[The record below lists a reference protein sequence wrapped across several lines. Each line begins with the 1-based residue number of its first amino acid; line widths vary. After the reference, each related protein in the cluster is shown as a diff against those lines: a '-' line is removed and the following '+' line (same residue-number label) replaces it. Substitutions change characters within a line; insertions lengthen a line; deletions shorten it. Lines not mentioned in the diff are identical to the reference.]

1 MAKQNQ
7 EFKRKKLLVVFGVLS
22 LGIILFTGTTDV
34 FQLFSITSFSFD
46 ASGKRG
52 NLIERG
58 ANGLSGNFV
67 NEAKI
72 YKKITKFENKID
84 RFNERIDKFELKLET
99 PKADKKPQFRD
110 KVTNKIERFEDR
122 IDKFEDRIDRLKD
135 RLDRGLP
142 REPTPT
148 LPPIREPPNVEILP
162 LPVDIDVIKGISEQT
177 IIVFRDVPVTEGNVQ
192 QVGGGGVASS
202 NVGLQGFQELIREEV
217 TVYDSFHTPANGQS
231 TTGTFLI
238 EWGHQRGITISQ
250 FLVPNDYFDWF
261 EVELPQRLG
270 GEGFVSNFDGI
281 NQDYFKYKITI
292 PEDLID
298 KNTVIPVRLIID
310 SEVTPLE
317 GLAEIQIERPTTE
330 STSFSFAEF
339 IRSILAGFR

>member
-1 MAKQNQ
+1 MAKQDILGQ
-7 EFKRKKLLVVFGVLS
+7 KKLLIIFGVLTVVV
-22 LGIILFTGTTDV
+22 ILFTASTDV
-34 FQLFSITSFSFD
+34 FQLFSVATLSLD

-58 ANGLSGNFV
+58 ANGLSGHFV

-72 YKKITKFENKID
+72 YKKIDRFENKID
-84 RFNERIDKFELKLET
+84 KFNERIDKLELKLST
-99 PKADKKPQFRD
+99 PKAEKKPQFRD
-110 KVTNKIERFEDR
+110 KTTNKIERFEDR
-122 IDKFEDRIDRLKD
+122 IAKFEDRIDRLKD
-135 RLDRGLP
+135 RLDHGLP

-162 LPVDIDVIKGISEQT
+162 LPVDVDVIKVIPEQ
-177 IIVFRDVPVTEGNVQ
+177 IITVVRDVPVSNGNVQ
-192 QVGGGGVASS
+192 EAGGGVASS
-202 NVGLQGFQELIREEV
+202 NIGLQGFQELIREEV
-217 TVYDSFHTPANGQS
+217 TIHDTFHTPANGQT

-238 EWGHQRGITISQ
+238 EWGHQRGITVSQ

-281 NQDYFKYKITI
+281 NHDDFKYKITI

-298 KNTVIPVRLIID
+298 KSTVIPVRLIID
-310 SEVTPLE
+310 SETTPLE
-317 GLAEIQIERPTTE
+317 GLAEIQIERPHEE
-330 STSFSFAEF
+330 STSFSFAEL
-339 IRSILAGFR
+339 IRSLLAGFR